1 MKILTK
7 ITIGL
12 ATSAL
17 LLVGCNGL
25 NTNTAAKKQA
35 TTIKPTAATNAMGM
49 GYVGDVDLLK
59 DGAIPPAVHYHSAA
73 PGTSKKFKRAFQD
86 APPMIP
92 HDTTGMLPITKNDN
106 QCLMCHMPDVAVSMG
121 ATPIPIS
128 HFTNFRP
135 KTEVVGTELLKNGK
149 VVENSSSETLS
160 NVSIKVNHKENKL
173 YPGRYNCSQCHAP
186 QSTNDLVDKS
196 TFKPVFTAP
205 NGAHKSS
212 WNQSKWL
219 KDINTQTESK

>member
-12 ATSAL
+12 AAASL
-17 LLVGCNGL
+17 LLVGCNGA
-25 NTNTAAKKQA
+25 NTQTSTQAKKDVVV
-35 TTIKPTAATNAMGM
+35 KPTAKTNAMGR
-49 GYVGDVDLLK
+49 GYIKDVDLLN
-59 DGAIPPAVHYHSAA
+59 DDAVPPAVAYHSAA
-73 PGTSKKFKRAFQD
+73 PGTAKKIARAYQD

-92 HDTTGMLPITKNDN
+92 HSVEGLLPITKNN
-106 QCLMCHMPDVAVSMG
+106 NACLGCHMPDVAKAMG

-135 KTEVVGTELLKNGK
+135 KTIVEGTEIIKNGHVIK
-149 VVENSSSETLS
+149 NGSSETLA
-160 NVSIKVNHKENKL
+160 NVSIKVNKKENKL

-186 QSTNDLVDKS
+186 QATNELVDDNH
-196 TFKPVFTAP
+196 FKPVYTAP
-205 NGAHKSS
+205 DGEHKSS

-219 KDINTQTESK
+219 KDINTQKSE

>member
-12 ATSAL
+12 AAASL
-17 LLVGCNGL
+17 LLVGCNGA
-25 NTNTAAKKQA
+25 NTQTSAKAQK
-35 TTIKPTAATNAMGM
+35 IVKPTAATNAQGL
-49 GYVGDVDLLK
+49 GYASADLLG
-59 DGAIPPAVHYHSAA
+59 DSSVPPAVAYHSAP
-73 PGTSKKFKRAFQD
+73 PGAAKKFDRAYQD

-92 HDTTGMLPITKNDN
+92 HSTEGLLPITKGNN
-106 QCLMCHMPDVAVSMG
+106 ACLGCHMPDVAASMG

-135 KTEVVGTELLKNGK
+135 KTEVEGTEILKNGHAIK
-149 VVENSSSETLS
+149 NTSSETLS

-186 QSTNDLVDKS
+186 QATNKLVDDNH
-196 TFKPVFTAP
+196 FKPVYTAP
-205 NGAHKSS
+205 DGEHKSS

-219 KDINTQTESK
+219 KDINTQKSN